1 MHPSPFALEQ
11 LLAGQANQEVTSHL
25 LTCEGCRAQ
34 LSEMERAAKAF
45 SSSPRS
51 LRARDAAA
59 RADKRWKQRAAVL
72 TLVPAAALALIA
84 FTALQ
89 PSQTPSNT
97 EQLALK
103 PAVPLVKESPKRQ
116 GREVLEP
123 RLQPWR
129 ANLRSLPLRGHN
141 VEFGQGSLEASL
153 NDGPARPFTLEH
165 TKVDIEVT
173 GFMQAVTVT
182 QTFSNPFNSPVE
194 ALYVFP
200 LPDDSAVHD
209 MTMTAGNRVIRATI
223 QKRQVAR
230 QQYEQAKAEGRRAAL
245 LDQERPN
252 IFTQSLANLLPGEKV
267 LITLQYVAPLNYDDG
282 IYTLNFPMVVGPRYM
297 PGTSLAGE
305 NQGSGD
311 KRDTDVV
318 PDASRISPPET
329 RSGRDIEVAVRL
341 NAGTVI
347 EDLWSVSHRLEVDRP
362 SSSQM
367 AFALNPMDTL
377 PNKDLIVRWRVS
389 GPVAKAAVLAA
400 GGAFALMLNPESKNM
415 NLPPTP
421 KEMVFVID
429 TSCSMNGAPLAA
441 AKKAMTQALQQMNAD
456 DTFMLI
462 DFADT
467 ASTFYDGALSA
478 TPNDV
483 RRAIAYLNSL
493 PAGGGTNQ
501 LAGIRRALGGRHD
514 PKRLRMVLLMTD
526 GFIGNEEEILA
537 ETRQLRGDARVFG
550 FGIGSSVNHYLLSR
564 LSEEG
569 RGFYQYIR
577 PDEDATEAVNRFTRR
592 LARPLIT
599 DISID
604 WGGLQVADLTPSQV
618 PDLFDV
624 QPLIINGRYKKPGSG
639 TVTLKGKRGGF
650 PVVFEASV
658 TLPELSTNG
667 KALQMAWARRRIESL
682 GAVQYNIAQPQVVEQ
697 ITSLGLEF
705 HLVTKYTS
713 LVAVED
719 VVATNVPSTTVT
731 EPTITADLTTPTGAD
746 TTRGANRLTVTKG
759 IKGTETTEVGDQLRL
774 ILGQGGQVQ
783 GLLGGDANQ
792 GVNGVPVGSLGGT
805 RHANGDL
812 AKGGGGLGMNG
823 IGAGGGGSTGAGYGR
838 GRGGLVVPANPSQ
851 VVLTPTVPAA
861 TVPEPNKPEPP
872 PRVSAAVVNPTNPVA
887 DPSPGRPTTGTTM
900 NPYGGGDVGGGRY
913 TKNEEGEGGAN
924 REAKGG
930 KTTTVTTT
938 GGSVDVSDFLYEKNA
953 GRGES
958 EGDDFDS
965 AFGGETKRTGGGYI
979 PSPAAM
985 SGSYVKE
992 SLSQSDII
1000 EVVLAY
1006 KYQLGKCVEL
1016 QRAKDPG
1023 ASGKLIMKWTV
1034 QTSGKVSGVSVVSE
1048 EFKGT
1053 VIAQCV
1059 GNLIK
1064 MMTFPKHKKQ
1074 SDPIT
1079 FPFKF

>member
-1 MHPSPFALEQ
+1 
-11 LLAGQANQEVTSHL
+11 
-25 LTCEGCRAQ
+25 
-34 LSEMERAAKAF
+34 
-45 SSSPRS
+45 
-51 LRARDAAA
+51 
-59 RADKRWKQRAAVL
+59 
-72 TLVPAAALALIA
+72 
-84 FTALQ
+84 
-89 PSQTPSNT
+89 
-97 EQLALK
+97 
-103 PAVPLVKESPKRQ
+103 
-116 GREVLEP
+116 
-123 RLQPWR
+123 
-129 ANLRSLPLRGHN
+129 
-141 VEFGQGSLEASL
+141 
-153 NDGPARPFTLEH
+153 
-165 TKVDIEVT
+165 
-173 GFMQAVTVT
+173 
-182 QTFSNPFNSPVE
+182 
-194 ALYVFP
+194 
-200 LPDDSAVHD
+200 
-209 MTMTAGNRVIRATI
+209 
-223 QKRQVAR
+223 
-230 QQYEQAKAEGRRAAL
+230 
-245 LDQERPN
+245 
-252 IFTQSLANLLPGEKV
+252 
-267 LITLQYVAPLNYDDG
+267 
-282 IYTLNFPMVVGPRYM
+282 
-297 PGTSLAGE
+297 
-305 NQGSGD
+305 
-311 KRDTDVV
+311 
-318 PDASRISPPET
+318 
-329 RSGRDIEVAVRL
+329 
-341 NAGTVI
+341 
-347 EDLWSVSHRLEVDRP
+347 
-362 SSSQM
+362 
-367 AFALNPMDTL
+367 
-377 PNKDLIVRWRVS
+377 
-389 GPVAKAAVLAA
+389 
-400 GGAFALMLNPESKNM
+400 M

-537 ETRQLRGDARVFG
+537 ETRSLRGDARVFG

-604 WGGLQVADLTPSQV
+604 WGGLEVADLTPSQV

-731 EPTITADLTTPTGAD
+731 EPTITADLTTPTGGDA
-746 TTRGANRLTVTKG
+746 TRGPTRVTVTKG
-759 IKGTETTEVGDQLRL
+759 GYKATEITEVGDQLRL
-774 ILGQGGQVQ
+774 SLGQGGQVQ
-783 GLLGGDANQ
+783 GLLGGDANRTL
-792 GVNGVPVGSLGGT
+792 GPGFSSGANGVPVGAIGGKG
-805 RHANGDL
+805 HGNGEL
-812 AKGGGGLGMNG
+812 SKGGAGLGMSG
-823 IGAGGGGSTGAGYGR
+823 TGVGGGGSMGAGNGR
-838 GRGGLVVPANPSQ
+838 GRGGLVAAASPNQ
-851 VVLTPTVPAA
+851 VMLTPIVPVDPPPTVQRPE
-861 TVPEPNKPEPP
+861 TIVPEPNKPEPP
-872 PRVSAAVVNPTNPVA
+872 PRVAVVPGPVPTPKPVVA
-887 DPSPGRPTTGTTM
+887 DPSPRRTTV
-900 NPYGGGDVGGGRY
+900 NPSGGEVGGTVDSLSFSFGSP
-913 TKNEEGEGGAN
+913 KSGKSEEAE
-924 REAKGG
+924 
-930 KTTTVTTT
+930 
-938 GGSVDVSDFLYEKNA
+938 
-953 GRGES
+953 RG

-965 AFGGETKRTGGGYI
+965 AFGGGIKGKAGDDSDESYGYSGKRGAGYI
-979 PSPAAM
+979 PPAPGA
-985 SGSYVKE
+985 SGGDVKE
-992 SLSQSDII
+992 SLGQSDIM
-1000 EVVLAY
+1000 EVVLAN
-1006 KYQLGKCVEL
+1006 KAALGACV
-1016 QRAKDPG
+1016 QRQKASDPSL
-1023 ASGKLIMKWTV
+1023 SGKLLMKWTILA
-1034 QTSGKVSGVSVVSE
+1034 SGRTANISVESP

-1053 VIAQCV
+1053 VMAQCV
-1059 GNLIK
+1059 ADLIRG
-1064 MMTFPKHKKQ
+1064 MIFPKHKKQ
-1074 SDPIT
+1074 GDPIT

>member
-11 LLAGQANQEVTSHL
+11 LLAGQATQEVTSHL
-25 LTCEGCRAQ
+25 LTCEACRAQ

-59 RADKRWKQRAAVL
+59 RADRRWKQRAAAL
-72 TLVPAAALALIA
+72 TLLPAAALALLA

-89 PSQTPSNT
+89 PQPATPSA
-97 EQLALK
+97 QLAVK
-103 PAVPLVKESPKRQ
+103 PGVPLVKETPKRQ

-123 RLQPWR
+123 RQQPWR

-182 QTFSNPFNSPVE
+182 QTFSNPFNAPVE

-223 QKRQVAR
+223 QKRHVAR

-267 LITLQYVAPLNYDDG
+267 LITLQYVAPLKYDDG
-282 IYTLNFPMVVGPRYM
+282 VYTLNFPMVVGPRYIA
-297 PGTSLAGE
+297 GSALAGE

-318 PDASRISPPET
+318 PDASRISPPES

-367 AFALNPMDTL
+367 ALSLNPMDTL

-400 GGAFALMLNPESKNM
+400 GGAFALMLNPESKNL

-429 TSCSMNGAPLAA
+429 TSCSMNGAPLDA
-441 AKKAMTQALQQMNAD
+441 AKRAMTQALQQMNAD

-462 DFADT
+462 DFADK
-467 ASTFYDGALSA
+467 ASSFYDGPLSA

-483 RRAIAYLNSL
+483 RRAIAYLNAL

-537 ETRQLRGDARVFG
+537 ETRALRGDARVFG

-569 RGFYQYIR
+569 RGFYQYLR
-577 PDEDATEAVNRFTRR
+577 PDEDATEAIDRFTRR

-604 WGGLQVADLTPSQV
+604 WGGLEVADLTPSQV

-639 TVTLKGKRGGF
+639 TVVLKGRRGGF

-667 KALQMAWARRRIESL
+667 KALQMAWARRRIEAL
-682 GAVQYNIAQPQVVEQ
+682 GAVQYNVAQPQVVEQ
-697 ITSLGLEF
+697 ITALGLEY

-731 EPTITADLTTPTGAD
+731 EPTLTADQTTPVGSTVVGGALQPG
-746 TTRGANRLTVTKG
+746 RHRVTVTKG
-759 IKGTETTEVGDQLRL
+759 GYQEQTELNEEGERLQLL
-774 ILGQGGQVQ
+774 LGQSGALQ
-783 GLLGGDANQ
+783 GF
-792 GVNGVPVGSLGGT
+792 GGT
-805 RHANGDL
+805 GGFGIGTGELRG
-812 AKGGGGLGMNG
+812 KGGGSVAQGTLGTKG
-823 IGAGGGGSTGAGYGR
+823 VGAGGGGWAGAGNGR
-838 GRGGLVVPANPSQ
+838 GTRGLVAPVNPNSLK
-851 VVLTPTVPAA
+851 LTPTPTTP
-861 TVPEPNKPEPP
+861 TVSYPMNFRPSDGADPGPVAKLDPP
-872 PRVSAAVVNPTNPVA
+872 PPPVA
-887 DPSPGRPTTGTTM
+887 ARPVAVPKPDPAPATGSTM
-900 NPYGGGDVGGGRY
+900 NPYGDVGRADVNSFLLESKGD
-913 TKNEEGEGGAN
+913 NE
-924 REAKGG
+924 
-930 KTTTVTTT
+930 
-938 GGSVDVSDFLYEKNA
+938 D
-953 GRGES
+953 
-958 EGDDFDS
+958 DDFAS
-965 AFGGETKRTGGGYI
+965 AFGGDAKGGGKGNYSDVGARRAGYI
-979 PSPAAM
+979 PPAPGS
-985 SGSYVKE
+985 SGGAVKE
-992 SLSQSDII
+992 SLGQSDIM
-1000 EVVLAY
+1000 EVVLAN
-1006 KYQLGKCVEL
+1006 KAALLMCIQQQK
-1016 QRAKDPG
+1016 AKDPSLSG
-1023 ASGKLIMKWTV
+1023 KLLMKWIILASGKTANV
-1034 QTSGKVSGVSVVSE
+1034 TVVSE
-1048 EFKGT
+1048 EYKGT
-1053 VIAQCV
+1053 VIANCI
-1059 GNLIK
+1059 GALIK
-1064 MMTFPKHKKQ
+1064 GMIFPKHKQ
-1074 SDPIT
+1074 QGEPIT

>member
-11 LLAGQANQEVTSHL
+11 LLAGQASQEVTSHL

-34 LSEMERAAKAF
+34 LTEMERAAKAF

-51 LRARDAAA
+51 LRARDAAT
-59 RADKRWKQRAAVL
+59 RADKRWKQRAAAL
-72 TLVPAAALALIA
+72 TLLPAAAMALLA

-89 PSQTPSNT
+89 PQPAAPS
-97 EQLALK
+97 EQLAVK
-103 PAVPLVKESPKRQ
+103 PAVPLVKETPKRQ

-123 RLQPWR
+123 RQQPWR

-182 QTFSNPFNSPVE
+182 QTFSNPFNAPVE

-230 QQYEQAKAEGRRAAL
+230 RQYEQAKAEGRRAAL

-267 LITLQYVAPLNYDDG
+267 LITLQYVAPLRYDDG
-282 IYTLNFPMVVGPRYM
+282 VYTLNFPMVVGPRYT
-297 PGTSLAGE
+297 PGAALAGE
-305 NQGSGD
+305 NQGTGSR
-311 KRDTDVV
+311 RDTDAV
-318 PDASRISPPET
+318 PDASRISPPES

-362 SSSQM
+362 SSSQL
-367 AFALNPMDTL
+367 ALSLNPMDTL

-400 GGAFALMLNPESKNM
+400 GGAFALMLNPESKELNV
-415 NLPPTP
+415 PPTP

-462 DFADT
+462 DFADNV
-467 ASTFYDGALSA
+467 SSFHDGPLSA

-483 RRAIAYLNSL
+483 RRAIAYLNAL
-493 PAGGGTNQ
+493 PSGGGTNQ

-537 ETRQLRGDARVFG
+537 ETRALRGDARVFG
-550 FGIGSSVNHYLLSR
+550 FGIGSSVNHSLLSR
-564 LSEEG
+564 LSDEG
-569 RGFYQYIR
+569 RGFYQYVR
-577 PDEDATEAVNRFTRR
+577 PDEDSTEAVNRFTRR

-604 WGGLQVADLTPSQV
+604 WGGLEVADLTPSQV

-624 QPLIINGRYKKPGSG
+624 QPLIINGRYKKPGAG
-639 TVTLKGKRGGF
+639 TVVLRGKRGGF
-650 PVVFEASV
+650 PVVFEAAV

-667 KALQMAWARRRIESL
+667 KALQMAWARRRIEAL
-682 GAVQYNIAQPQVVEQ
+682 GAVQYDISQPQVVEQ
-697 ITSLGLEF
+697 ITALGLEY

-731 EPTITADLTTPTGAD
+731 EPTLTADLTTPAGETTVVGGAV
-746 TTRGANRLTVTKG
+746 TLPPGGHRVTVTKSG
-759 IKGTETTEVGDQLRL
+759 YKEQTELDNVRLQLL
-774 ILGQGGQVQ
+774 LGQGNQLKGT
-783 GLLGGDANQ
+783 LGNDANANRTL
-792 GVNGVPVGSLGGT
+792 GPGFSPGPNGALVGDRGRG
-805 RHANGDL
+805 AGDG
-812 AKGGGGLGMNG
+812 KGGGGLGLIG
-823 IGAGGGGSTGAGYGR
+823 TSGVGAGGGGWANGR
-838 GRGGLVVPANPSQ
+838 GTRGLVVPANPNT
-851 VVLTPTVPAA
+851 VTVTPVPKPTVSYPMNLRSAEAA
-861 TVPEPNKPEPP
+861 DPEPVARAEPP
-872 PRVSAAVVNPTNPVA
+872 PRVAPVPIVNPAN
-887 DPSPGRPTTGTTM
+887 PSPNPPAEPTVATGTTTM
-900 NPYGGGDVGGGRY
+900 NSYGDVGGF
-913 TKNEEGEGGAN
+913 
-924 REAKGG
+924 RENG
-930 KTTTVTTT
+930 
-938 GGSVDVSDFLYEKNA
+938 
-953 GRGES
+953 
-958 EGDDFDS
+958 EGDDFAS
-965 AFGGETKRTGGGYI
+965 TFGSGGKKTEFNGRFNDVEKKTAGYI
-979 PSPAAM
+979 PPAPGAA
-985 SGSYVKE
+985 SSDVKE
-992 SLSQSDII
+992 SLGQSDIM
-1000 EVVLAY
+1000 EVVLAH
-1006 KYQLGKCVEL
+1006 KNALGVCVER
-1016 QRAKDPG
+1016 QRASDPG
-1023 ASGKLIMKWTV
+1023 ASGKLLMKWTIL
-1034 QTSGKVSGVSVVSE
+1034 VSGRTANVTVASP
-1048 EFKGT
+1048 EFKNT

-1059 GNLIK
+1059 GDLIRT
-1064 MMTFPKHKKQ
+1064 MIFPKHKKQ
-1074 SDPIT
+1074 GDPIT
-1079 FPFKF
+1079 FPFTF